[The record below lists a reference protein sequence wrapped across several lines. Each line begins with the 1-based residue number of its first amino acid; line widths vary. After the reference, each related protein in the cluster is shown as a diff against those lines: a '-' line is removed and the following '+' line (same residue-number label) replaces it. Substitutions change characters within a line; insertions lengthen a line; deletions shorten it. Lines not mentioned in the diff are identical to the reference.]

1 MKLSENWLREWVD
14 PGVDRETLCTRLD
27 MIGLEVESVETLGAG
42 LDGVVVAR
50 IVSAVPHPDAD
61 RLRVCEVDAGDARLQ
76 IVCGAPNARE
86 GLLAPLARVGARLPG
101 GLEIKAASLR
111 GVESQGML
119 CSARELGIDAD
130 AAGLMELPAEAVPGT
145 PLATLLGLP
154 DAVIELGL
162 TPNRADCLGMLG
174 LAVDV
179 GAAFAVPVCRP
190 AIADVPAQVASS
202 RAVALASPAAC
213 PRYLGRV
220 VEGVDASRSS
230 PPWLAER
237 LRRAGIRPINAVID
251 VTAYVMLEL
260 GQPMHAFDQA
270 HLHGD
275 IVVRHAAAGERL
287 VLLDGRELVL
297 DPDLLVIADARAPV
311 ALAGIM
317 GGMDSRVT
325 ETTRDVFLE
334 AAHFAPA
341 AIIGRARRLG
351 MHTDASHRFER
362 GVDPALPRLAL
373 ERATALLVEL
383 AGGRPGPV
391 VEAMDAGHLRS
402 HTQVPLRRSRIGRLL
417 GIEVADAEVERI
429 LAALD
434 MAVERCDAGWRVTP
448 PGRRFDIAIEEDLIE
463 EVARIHGYDNIPVRP
478 PGGELAPALPSEAQL
493 ADSLLRRSLA
503 ARDWQEAIT
512 FAFVDQALLER
523 WQLAGDALALG
534 NPLSAEL
541 GVMRTSLLPGLV
553 QALAHNRARQVDRV
567 RLFELGRRFHA
578 AAGERDSLAMVAC
591 GPAHTEHWAGRDRRG
606 HDFHDLKGELEA
618 LIALGGEPEVWSFAA
633 DALPAWLHPGR
644 AATVSRD
651 GRPVGWIG
659 ALHPALLRRLDLDH
673 EVIVAELDLDALRG
687 ARVPKAR
694 ALSRFPSVRRDIAVK
709 VDAGIPYQA
718 LASVAREA
726 LGSRLEDLVVFDEY
740 RGAGLSED
748 TKSIAM
754 GLILRDPSRTLTDDD
769 ADRAV
774 AAVVH
779 GLNARFG
786 AELRG

>member
-1 MKLSENWLREWVD
+1 MKLSENWLREWVE
-14 PGVDRETLCTRLD
+14 PQVSREELCTRLD
-27 MIGLEVESVETLGAG
+27 MIGLEVESVATLGDG

-50 IVSAVPHPDAD
+50 IVSAAPHPDAD
-61 RLRVCEVDAGDARLQ
+61 RLRVCQVDAGDARLQ

-130 AAGLMELPAEAVPGT
+130 AAGLMELPGDAVPGT

-190 AIADVPAQVASS
+190 AIAPVPAAIETL
-202 RAVALASPAAC
+202 REVALAAPAAC

-220 VEGVDASRSS
+220 VEGVDATRGS
-230 PPWLAER
+230 PAWLAER
-237 LRRAGIRPINAVID
+237 LRRAGIRPINVVVD

-270 HLHGD
+270 HLRGA
-275 IVVRHAAAGERL
+275 IVVRQAAAGERL
-287 VLLDGRELVL
+287 QLLDGRELAL
-297 DPDLLVIADARAPV
+297 DPDLLVIADQAAPV

-317 GGMDSRVT
+317 GGMASRVT
-325 ETTRDVFLE
+325 EATRDVFLE
-334 AAHFAPA
+334 SAHFAPA

-391 VEAMDAGHLRS
+391 VEAVAPDALRLPAK
-402 HTQVPLRRSRIGRLL
+402 VPLRRARIARLL
-417 GIEVADAEVERI
+417 GVAIADAEVERI

-434 MAVERCDAGWRVTP
+434 MAVERTDAGWAVTP
-448 PGRRFDIAIEEDLIE
+448 PSRRFDIAIEEDLIE
-463 EVARIHGYDNIPVRP
+463 EVARIHGYDNIPARA
-478 PGGELAPALPSEAQL
+478 PGGELAPSLPGETRL
-493 ADSLLRRSLA
+493 ADAVLRRSLA

-512 FAFVDQALLER
+512 FAFVDQALLDR
-523 WQLAGDALALG
+523 WRLGGDALALG

-553 QALAHNRARQVDRV
+553 QALAHNRARQVERV

-578 AAGERDSLAMVAC
+578 STGERDSLALVAS
-591 GPAHTEHWAGRDRRG
+591 GPAHAEHWSGRDRRG
-606 HDFHDLKGELEA
+606 HDFHDLKGDLEA
-618 LIALGGEPEVWSFAA
+618 LIALGGEATAWTFEA
-633 DALPAWLHPGR
+633 DGLPDWLHPGR
-644 AATVSRD
+644 AAMVRRH
-651 GRPVGWIG
+651 GRPVGFAG
-659 ALHPALLRRLDLDH
+659 ALHPSLLRRLDLDH
-673 EVIVAELDLDALRG
+673 EVLVAELDLDALRA
-687 ARVPKAR
+687 ARVPVAR
-694 ALSRFPSVRRDIAVK
+694 GLSRFPSVRRDIAVK
-709 VDAGIPYQA
+709 VAAGTAFADLAGVARQA
-718 LASVAREA
+718 LGG
-726 LGSRLEDLVVFDEY
+726 LLEDLVVFDEY
-740 RGAGLSED
+740 RGAGLSD
-748 TKSIAM
+748 DVKSVAM

-774 AAVVH
+774 AAVVQ
-779 GLNARFG
+779 GLTARFG